1 MAVFA
6 DSMDHISRG
15 GEETNIK
22 KQNCPCFLAMHL
34 AVFMGTWQK
43 GPNAVRLDTRV

>member
-15 GEETNIK
+15 KK
-22 KQNCPCFLAMHL
+22 KQKSKDKTVLVFLATHL
-34 AVFMGTWQK
+34 ALFTGTWQK
-43 GPNAVRLDTRV
+43 SPNAVRLDTRV